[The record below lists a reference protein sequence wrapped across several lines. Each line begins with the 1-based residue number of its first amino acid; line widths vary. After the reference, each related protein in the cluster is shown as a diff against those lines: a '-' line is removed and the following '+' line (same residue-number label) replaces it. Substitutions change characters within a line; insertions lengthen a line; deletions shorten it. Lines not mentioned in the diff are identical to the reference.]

1 METQLEDISG
11 MPDTWNE
18 LYKTFINIAWNGLG
32 KKDKINLLKPYF
44 NDLKPSEGYLA
55 IKYLIEHGYV
65 QNIITTNFD
74 PLIDKI
80 LENIPHRKIV
90 GELTSELG
98 DNPKITFIKA
108 HGDLKYGNLRF
119 SPFELQ
125 KLPAELEN
133 KIRQLTKGI
142 VIVVGYR
149 GQDIGIMNSLNTS
162 DDHCAFWVSPTKPEI
177 YDGYTND
184 PIYDWMK
191 KRNSEGNFIYGEY
204 GDFNILF
211 PTLVRKLSALPN
223 ETFKTV
229 EIWKNSFLF
238 DIQGL
243 IEQKKQSGY
252 IYDSAKYILIQFDK
266 FCVENHIDR
275 AIITKELSDTWLSY
289 HADEA
294 KSRRASRMSVLR
306 QLVQYMNSQGS
317 ECYIPSKFSAKSY
330 RVPYVMNEREIREF
344 FTVADDYIPK
354 VNADRFSILAEEY
367 KVLFRFIYC
376 CGLRVSEARK
386 LKLEDIDFERKT
398 ALILRSKG
406 DKDRLIYIADD
417 VCNMCLDM
425 LDLLHDKYHFYSEY
439 LFPSSDPNTPLQV
452 ASINKKFQ
460 EFCNNIVYIC
470 F

>member
-1 METQLEDISG
+1 M
-11 MPDTWNE
+11 
-18 LYKTFINIAWNGLG
+18 
-32 KKDKINLLKPYF
+32 
-44 NDLKPSEGYLA
+44 
-55 IKYLIEHGYV
+55 
-65 QNIITTNFD
+65 
-74 PLIDKI
+74 I
-80 LENIPHRKIV
+80 LEEYV
-90 GELTSELG
+90 FTSC
-98 DNPKITFIKA
+98 F
-108 HGDLKYGNLRF
+108 
-119 SPFELQ
+119 
-125 KLPAELEN
+125 
-133 KIRQLTKGI
+133 
-142 VIVVGYR
+142 
-149 GQDIGIMNSLNTS
+149 LN
-162 DDHCAFWVSPTKPEI
+162 
-177 YDGYTND
+177 
-184 PIYDWMK
+184 
-191 KRNSEGNFIYGEY
+191 
-204 GDFNILF
+204 
-211 PTLVRKLSALPN
+211 
-223 ETFKTV
+223 
-229 EIWKNSFLF
+229 

-275 AIITKELSDTWLSY
+275 AIITKELSDTWQSY

-306 QLVQYMNSQGS
+306 QLAQYMNSQGN

-330 RVPYVMNEREIREF
+330 RVPYVMNEREIKEL
-344 FTVADDYIPK
+344 FTVADDYVPK
-354 VNADRFSILAEEY
+354 VNADRFNILAEEY

-417 VCNMCLDM
+417 VCKMCLDM

-460 EFCNNIVYIC
+460 EFWKKTSGASDYKYPTVHSLRYSFVVTRMNLWMEKGENLTAMMPYLSKYLGHESVENTYYYYHQIESAFKIVRQKDQLSDRIIPEVSNEE
-470 F
+470 

>member
-1 METQLEDISG
+1 M
-11 MPDTWNE
+11 
-18 LYKTFINIAWNGLG
+18 
-32 KKDKINLLKPYF
+32 
-44 NDLKPSEGYLA
+44 
-55 IKYLIEHGYV
+55 
-65 QNIITTNFD
+65 
-74 PLIDKI
+74 I
-80 LENIPHRKIV
+80 LEEYV
-90 GELTSELG
+90 FTSC
-98 DNPKITFIKA
+98 F
-108 HGDLKYGNLRF
+108 
-119 SPFELQ
+119 
-125 KLPAELEN
+125 
-133 KIRQLTKGI
+133 
-142 VIVVGYR
+142 
-149 GQDIGIMNSLNTS
+149 LN
-162 DDHCAFWVSPTKPEI
+162 
-177 YDGYTND
+177 
-184 PIYDWMK
+184 
-191 KRNSEGNFIYGEY
+191 
-204 GDFNILF
+204 
-211 PTLVRKLSALPN
+211 
-223 ETFKTV
+223 
-229 EIWKNSFLF
+229 

-275 AIITKELSDTWLSY
+275 AIITKELSDTWQSY

-306 QLVQYMNSQGS
+306 QLAQYMNSQGS

-344 FTVADDYIPK
+344 FTVADDYVPK

-417 VCNMCLDM
+417 VCKMCLDM

-460 EFCNNIVYIC
+460 EFWKKTSGASDYKYPTVHSLRYSFVVTRMNLWMEKEENLTAMMPYLSKYLGHESVENTYYYYHQIESAFKIVRQKDQLSDRIIPEVSDEE
-470 F
+470 

>member
-1 METQLEDISG
+1 M
-11 MPDTWNE
+11 
-18 LYKTFINIAWNGLG
+18 
-32 KKDKINLLKPYF
+32 
-44 NDLKPSEGYLA
+44 
-55 IKYLIEHGYV
+55 
-65 QNIITTNFD
+65 
-74 PLIDKI
+74 I
-80 LENIPHRKIV
+80 LEEYIF
-90 GELTSELG
+90 TSC
-98 DNPKITFIKA
+98 F
-108 HGDLKYGNLRF
+108 
-119 SPFELQ
+119 
-125 KLPAELEN
+125 
-133 KIRQLTKGI
+133 
-142 VIVVGYR
+142 
-149 GQDIGIMNSLNTS
+149 LN
-162 DDHCAFWVSPTKPEI
+162 
-177 YDGYTND
+177 
-184 PIYDWMK
+184 
-191 KRNSEGNFIYGEY
+191 
-204 GDFNILF
+204 
-211 PTLVRKLSALPN
+211 
-223 ETFKTV
+223 
-229 EIWKNSFLF
+229 

-275 AIITKELSDTWLSY
+275 AIITKELSDTWQSY

-417 VCNMCLDM
+417 VCKMCLDM

-452 ASINKKFQ
+452 ASINKKFR
-460 EFCNNIVYIC
+460 EFWKKTSGASDSKYPTVHSLRYSFVVTRMNLWMEKGENLTAMMPYLSKYLGHESVENTYYYYHQIESTFKIVRQKDQLSDRIIPEVSNEE
-470 F
+470 

>member
-1 METQLEDISG
+1 M
-11 MPDTWNE
+11 
-18 LYKTFINIAWNGLG
+18 
-32 KKDKINLLKPYF
+32 
-44 NDLKPSEGYLA
+44 
-55 IKYLIEHGYV
+55 
-65 QNIITTNFD
+65 
-74 PLIDKI
+74 I
-80 LENIPHRKIV
+80 LEEYV
-90 GELTSELG
+90 FTSC
-98 DNPKITFIKA
+98 F
-108 HGDLKYGNLRF
+108 
-119 SPFELQ
+119 
-125 KLPAELEN
+125 
-133 KIRQLTKGI
+133 
-142 VIVVGYR
+142 
-149 GQDIGIMNSLNTS
+149 LN
-162 DDHCAFWVSPTKPEI
+162 
-177 YDGYTND
+177 
-184 PIYDWMK
+184 
-191 KRNSEGNFIYGEY
+191 
-204 GDFNILF
+204 
-211 PTLVRKLSALPN
+211 
-223 ETFKTV
+223 
-229 EIWKNSFLF
+229 

-275 AIITKELSDTWLSY
+275 AIITKELSDTWQSY

-306 QLVQYMNSQGS
+306 QLAQYMNSQGS

-344 FTVADDYIPK
+344 FTVADDYVPK

-376 CGLRVSEARK
+376 CGLRVAEARK

-417 VCNMCLDM
+417 VCKMCLDM

-460 EFCNNIVYIC
+460 EFWKKTSGASDSKYPTVHSLRYSFVVTRMNLWMEKGENLTAMMPYLSKYLGHESVENTYYYYHQIESAFKIVRQKDQLSDRIIPEVSDEE
-470 F
+470 